1 MAHFAPV
8 SGYHIGGDRQ
18 PGGAAE
24 LGHHLPAGETL
35 LGAARI
41 FGVGQNILQP
51 FTQRD
56 GLIQQP
62 APLGSTVMRA
72 SGKRFFSAR
81 AVSISCSP
89 GSTPPLSL
97 KSLKP

>member
-35 LGAARI
+35 FGAARI

-62 APLGSTVMRA
+62 GAVRVDGDARIRETL
-72 SGKRFFSAR
+72 FSAR